1 MTTLI
6 FLALIFLVFE
16 VVQLVLGERY
26 LGIKQIARGADPRS
40 LGLSEITAFLWTIAI
55 LGYWLW
61 MLVLLLTPL
70 TRAHALGLLVVSSAG
85 FSIRR
90 GTEIKWTLVVLTLE
104 GAVRIGFLLSLCGL
118 VWRKL

>member
-6 FLALIFLVFE
+6 FLAPIFLVFE

-40 LGLSEITAFLWTIAI
+40 LGLSEITAFLWTMAI

>member
-1 MTTLI
+1 VTTLI
-6 FLALIFLVFE
+6 FLAPIFLVFE

-40 LGLSEITAFLWTIAI
+40 LGLSEITAFLWTMAI